1 MAAPAASLL
10 PDPLLTHSSALK
22 PTVIAPRRKRAANQP
37 QAGDA
42 PVSRPAGRSRARPAD
57 GPAPVPA
64 PAVPAPR
71 LYVLA
76 GTNGAGKSSIG
87 GAMIRARGAA
97 YFNPDEAAA
106 AIRAAHPHLSQTQA
120 NSAAWQEGKRLLQ
133 RAVDER
139 LDFAFE
145 TTLGGRSM
153 TGLLERAAREG
164 FEVRMWFAGLASPDL
179 HLQRIRSRVAR
190 GGHDIPEADVR
201 RRYDQSRL
209 NLVRLLPLLAEL
221 RVYDNSD
228 EGDPKAGQAPRP
240 RLLLHWQ
247 GGRIQAPAAAALAGT
262 PDWAKPVV
270 AAALKLQQG
279 A

>member
-1 MAAPAASLL
+1 M
-10 PDPLLTHSSALK
+10 K
-22 PTVIAPRRKRAANQP
+22 PTVVTPRRKRAANQP
-37 QAGDA
+37 QAPDA
-42 PVSRPAGRSRARPAD
+42 PASRPAGRVRARQPGDAK
-57 GPAPVPA
+57 AA
-64 PAVPAPR
+64 PASAAPAPR

-76 GTNGAGKSSIG
+76 GTNGAGKSSLG

-120 NSAAWQEGKRLLQ
+120 NSAAWQEGKRLLEK
-133 RAVDER
+133 ALAER

-145 TTLGGRSM
+145 TTLGGRSI
-153 TGLLERAAREG
+153 TALLERAARQG
-164 FEVRMWFAGLASPDL
+164 FEVRVWFAGLASPEL
-179 HLQRIRSRVAR
+179 HLARIRSRVTH

-221 RVYDNSD
+221 RVYDNSAD
-228 EGDPKAGQAPRP
+228 GDPKAGQPPQP

-247 GGRIQAPAAAALAGT
+247 GGHIGGHIAAPAVQDLAAT
-262 PDWAKPVV
+262 PDWAKPII
-270 AAALKLQQG
+270 AAALKLQQP